1 MDIAGKLNN
10 LKKHIFLEFMDTI
23 GRAFAL
29 VRYSENVVLGNR
41 GFTQDE
47 KDNGIVLV
55 FNSKMNFLWDEHGIT
70 ANLVFGTSPQKCFIP
85 ADSVMAV
92 YSPELNAQFV
102 SSPLNEKTDQKAQQW
117 SSSPAPKESNLRE
130 EGKGKIHK
138 GGRKKT
144 AQRKIEK
151 PTNDMIRSSK
161 SSQNVIKVDFTRK
174 RKDS

>member
-41 GFTQDE
+41 GFTQEE
-47 KDNGIVLV
+47 KENGIVLV

-70 ANLVFGTSPQKCFIP
+70 ANLVFGTSSQKCFIP
-85 ADSVMAV
+85 ADSIMAV

-102 SSPLNEKTDQKAQQW
+102 SSPLSEKKDQKPQQW
-117 SSSPAPKESNLRE
+117 NSSLAPKDSSSRE
-130 EGKGKIHK
+130 EEKGKIHK

-144 AQRKIEK
+144 ARGEIKR
-151 PTNDMIRSSK
+151 PTNEMKRSNK
-161 SSQNVIKVDFTRK
+161 SSQNVIKVDFIRK